1 MDRTRLKHDLEQAE
15 EELAAV
21 QRRIAR
27 QHQKIWDLDQAKQ
40 DTTEAWSLL
49 IELETAQALHIT
61 HRDQILKALAA
72 NA

>member
-21 QRRIAR
+21 QRHIAR
-27 QHQKIWDLDQAKQ
+27 QNRNIWELDQAKQ

-61 HRDQILKALAA
+61 HRDQIIKALKASS
-72 NA
+72 